1 MRTEPVLLAP
11 SWSWSIS
18 ASRSASLPG
27 AASGFDLGR
36 LEAVAELVA
45 APSAGAAA
53 APEPA
58 TSAPL
63 RVRDLP
69 LSEARTPSEAASLR
83 RALLAAG
90 LEAAASPLAPPSL
103 TAPDEAPRSSMTVLL
118 LALIAVAVR
127 ELLLLV
133 ALPNGS
139 EDRFEELLL
148 MAARGGADD
157 PLFSPPVIALRT

>member
-1 MRTEPVLLAP
+1 
-11 SWSWSIS
+11 
-18 ASRSASLPG
+18 
-27 AASGFDLGR
+27 
-36 LEAVAELVA
+36 
-45 APSAGAAA
+45 
-53 APEPA
+53 
-58 TSAPL
+58 
-63 RVRDLP
+63 
-69 LSEARTPSEAASLR
+69 
-83 RALLAAG
+83 
-90 LEAAASPLAPPSL
+90 
-103 TAPDEAPRSSMTVLL
+103 MTVLL